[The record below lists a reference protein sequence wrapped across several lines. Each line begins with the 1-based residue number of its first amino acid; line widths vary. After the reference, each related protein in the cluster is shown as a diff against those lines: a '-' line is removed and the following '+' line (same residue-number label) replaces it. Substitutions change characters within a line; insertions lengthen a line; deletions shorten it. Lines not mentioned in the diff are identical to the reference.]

1 MFGLLE
7 FVLLLCWGLISLSVT
22 TRRDGFHFSASDVMG
37 FIFDSLYYY
46 YYYYFG

>member
-7 FVLLLCWGLISLSVT
+7 FVLLLYWGFISLPAM

-37 FIFDSLYYY
+37 SISDSLYYY
-46 YYYYFG
+46 YY